1 MIKLNKIISVL
12 MLGVL
17 SSCATAPL
25 ATKQMDLEAKAFS
38 PPQGKANVYVLRSA
52 VAGSA
57 IAFQVTLDGV
67 RMGTMTSGRYLMKS
81 VEPGTHTAEVFTNES
96 ADATQFQAVAGEVYF
111 FVTEPKMG
119 WASARAALKQV
130 DTEKGKAKVRG
141 LTRSL
146 SIQY

>member
-1 MIKLNKIISVL
+1 MIKLNAILAVVT
-12 MLGVL
+12 LGIL
-17 SSCATAPL
+17 SSCATAPM

-38 PPQGKANVYVLRSA
+38 PPQGKANVYVLRPA

-96 ADATQFQAVAGEVYF
+96 ADATQFQAVAGEMYF

-119 WASARAALKQV
+119 WASARAGLKQIN
-130 DTEKGKAKVRG
+130 TEKGKAKVRG
-141 LTRSL
+141 LSRSL